1 MVGQHK
7 YFVVVFQYP
16 TQGGLILQT
25 FRDRPID
32 TLMLSNIRHHSVRM
46 MMSTN
51 VSPQVHLA
59 ETLLSASGMG
69 LQDLHR
75 KWLWAIFNAIRNT
88 MLTNNCCNVFIIHA
102 RGHNGF
108 WGFVYHFLHSTV
120 CSGPSKSSLKKP
132 NCLSFKLTISVLFF
146 RAAEI
151 EHIKKVWFSH
161 NPLSLESGAGL
172 IRS

>member
-75 KWLWAIFNAIRNT
+75 K
-88 MLTNNCCNVFIIHA
+88 
-102 RGHNGF
+102 
-108 WGFVYHFLHSTV
+108 
-120 CSGPSKSSLKKP
+120 
-132 NCLSFKLTISVLFF
+132 
-146 RAAEI
+146 
-151 EHIKKVWFSH
+151 
-161 NPLSLESGAGL
+161 
-172 IRS
+172 